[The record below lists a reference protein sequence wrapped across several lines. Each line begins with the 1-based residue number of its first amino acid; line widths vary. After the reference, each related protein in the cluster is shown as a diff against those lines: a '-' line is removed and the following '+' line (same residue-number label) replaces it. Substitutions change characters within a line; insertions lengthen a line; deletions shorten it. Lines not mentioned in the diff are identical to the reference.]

1 MPWSLLYR
9 EVNETEMSKDL
20 SRKAARTEGKADVTT
35 CPIRSTTDEKVNSR
49 VYWLSAFSSNNAS
62 NASGVS
68 VLSNK
73 LLDITAK
80 GVFSMR
86 RSNTWLNSMTSL
98 AFLLAYLPSPV
109 SFIANSTH
117 LGRGGPIGPIGL
129 IGPIRAS
136 V

>member
-68 VLSNK
+68 VLSRR
-73 LLDITAK
+73 LRDITAN
-80 GVFSMR
+80 GAFATN
-86 RSNTWLNSMTSL
+86 RSNTLSNSMVSL
-98 AFLLAYLPSPV
+98 DFLLAYLPS
-109 SFIANSTH
+109 
-117 LGRGGPIGPIGL
+117 
-129 IGPIRAS
+129 
-136 V
+136 